1 MTFQTTIVKPI
12 ALFIAAVLW
21 SNGMYVAGDQ
31 VRCYYSM
38 DNAWVV

>member
-31 VRCYYSM
+31 VR
-38 DNAWVV
+38 